1 MTPTETQ
8 VPFLSIHLGDILTVI
23 VIVIMYLTFR
33 IDRKK
38 KWDAEQA
45 DRDRQVAMHVENRN
59 HLDRLLEFK
68 EEQLES
74 NKKSDAQLHELS
86 TQTALLTQL
95 AANMDTSWR
104 QMVTTME
111 RRLQRLEDQQ
121 DRGI

>member
-45 DRDRQVAMHVENRN
+45 DRDRQVAMHVENKN

-111 RRLQRLEDQQ
+111 RRLQRLEDKQ
-121 DRGI
+121 DRDI